1 MVSWLQ
7 SGLRDSD
14 PGSVVDVVPVRPAA
28 LLLNFVSLAGSQ
40 VDRLSEDTGQ
50 SAQSWRVG
58 DGLTATNVFQ

>member
-1 MVSWLQ
+1 MTI
-7 SGLRDSD
+7 RREREDSD
-14 PGSVVDVVPVRPAA
+14 TGSVVEVVPVRPAA

-50 SAQSWRVG
+50 AAQSWRVG